1 MVRYGILGFGLHAAK
16 RLIPGFQRA
25 KNSCMTAISRRDLQK
40 AQNSA
45 RTYGIAFAFGS
56 AAELCRCPEVDA
68 VFVATPNAC
77 HLDDV
82 LLALKCGKP
91 VLCEKPMGVNA
102 PQCKKM
108 LETARRAGLLLGVAQ
123 VFRFAESVIR
133 MRERLQLAQIG
144 NPVFARCEFSYNGR
158 QHPRQWIND
167 PSLAGG
173 GPIADVGVHCIDV
186 LRFVLRDEVQS
197 VHACG
202 LFETSGQMESAA
214 ALTLRFRRGT
224 LAAVLV
230 SKGVEYR
237 TPLEFVGEVGTLRAD
252 DGLSVDRPV
261 RLELFRNGTMETEE
275 VTNDLAY
282 ARQLDEFA
290 AAVEGK
296 VEFAAPA
303 EEGWRNQLVLDAAY
317 RSLKT
322 GRSEQILVPDF
333 SLRAHAWHSDS
344 IS

>member
-1 MVRYGILGFGLHAAK
+1 MVRFGILGFGLHAAK
-16 RLIPGFQRA
+16 RLMPGFERA
-25 KNSCMTAISRRDLQK
+25 NNSCVTAISRRDLGK
-40 AQNSA
+40 AQDSA
-45 RTYGIAFAFGS
+45 RIYGIPFAFGS

-77 HLDDV
+77 HLEDV
-82 LLALKCGKP
+82 LLALECGKP

-102 PQCKKM
+102 PQCKEM
-108 LETARRAGLLLGVAQ
+108 LEAARKPGLLLAVAQ
-123 VFRFAESVIR
+123 VFRFAESVIQ
-133 MRERLQLAQIG
+133 MRERVRSGQIG
-144 NPVFARCEFSYNGR
+144 KPVFARCEFSYDGA

-186 LRFVLRDEVQS
+186 LRFVLCDEVQT

-202 LFETSGQMESAA
+202 LSEPSGQMESAA
-214 ALTLRFRRGT
+214 ALTLQFCRGT

-230 SKGVEYR
+230 SKRVAYR
-237 TPLEFVGEVGTLRAD
+237 TPLEFVGEAGTLRAN

-261 RLELFRNGTMETEE
+261 RLELFRKGVVESKE
-275 VTNDLAY
+275 VTNGLAY
-282 ARQLDEFA
+282 ARQVDAFA

-296 VEFAAPA
+296 AEFAAPA

-317 RSLKT
+317 RSLRT
-322 GRSEQILVPDF
+322 GSRQQISVD
-333 SLRAHAWHSDS
+333 
-344 IS
+344 